1 MGLHLSKEVILAK
14 RERLTGIDTKQI
26 LLKLPSGL
34 YEEILRIV
42 EKKKLWNSVQEF
54 IRDALIVE
62 IKKQDQEDRDN
73 EK

>member
-34 YEEILRIV
+34 YEEIIRIV
-42 EKKKLWNSVQEF
+42 EEKKLWNSVQEF
-54 IRDALIVE
+54 IRDALIAE
-62 IKKQDQEDRDN
+62 INRQDHAERDR

>member
-1 MGLHLSKEVILAK
+1 MSKEVILAK

-34 YEEILRIV
+34 YEEIIRIV
-42 EKKKLWNSVQEF
+42 EEKKLWNSVQEF
-54 IRDALIVE
+54 IRDALIAE
-62 IKKQDQEDRDN
+62 INKQDQAERDR

>member
-1 MGLHLSKEVILAK
+1 MSKEVILAK

-54 IRDALIVE
+54 IRDALIAE
-62 IKKQDQEDRDN
+62 IKKQDQEDRN
-73 EK
+73 TEK

>member
-1 MGLHLSKEVILAK
+1 MSKEVILVK

-34 YEEILRIV
+34 YVEIIRIV

-54 IRDALIVE
+54 IRDALIAE
-62 IKKQDQEDRDN
+62 INKQDQEDRK

>member
-34 YEEILRIV
+34 YEEIIRIV
-42 EKKKLWNSVQEF
+42 EEKKLWNSVQEF
-54 IRDALIVE
+54 IRDALIAE
-62 IKKQDQEDRDN
+62 INKQDQAERDRG
-73 EK
+73 K